1 MVIRVFAVALLTGLA
16 ACDVS
21 SSGSALAP
29 TNVHSVAAS
38 KIKHVVFVVQ
48 ENRTF
53 DNIFGGPNGF
63 PGADTVASGRTKTGI
78 VPLTKIRLEDM
89 PVTGILDNSHR
100 QHVKAFDGGA
110 LDDFDQPGSLPATSY
125 VDRAETGPY
134 WDMAA
139 KYTLADRMFGSNSG
153 PTYVAHQYLIAGQS
167 GGIVDVDNAA
177 SASYLVSWSCS
188 AGASLI
194 TSVLDN
200 TGAEHANGPQ
210 TCMDYATL
218 ADRMAEGGY
227 EWRYY
232 TGSTWVGGGDPFS
245 AINRFRDGRDSAH
258 VFAPETRF
266 LDDIKVSLPIGVTWV
281 RSGVFNSD
289 HPGYGGGLG
298 PSWVASVVNAIGKS
312 PYWESTAI
320 FVVWDDWGGFYDH
333 VQPPPRLTS
342 RGTTDLTGP
351 GLRVPLIVIS
361 PYAKRGYVSHVNHE
375 FGSLLRFAEEAFGVP
390 SLGTVDAVSDNLQD
404 CFDFT
409 QPPAPFSSVKGSAAF
424 RRPPAAFGSLR
435 D

>member
-1 MVIRVFAVALLTGLA
+1 MLVRLCAIALTTALA

-21 SSGSALAP
+21 SSGGALGP
-29 TNVHSVAAS
+29 TNVHTGTLS
-38 KIKHVVFVVQ
+38 KIKHIVFVVQ

-63 PGADTVASGRTKTGI
+63 PGADTAATARTRAGI

-100 QHVKAFDGGA
+100 QYVKAFDGGA
-110 LDDFDQPGSLPATSY
+110 FDDFDQPGSMPANSY
-125 VDRAETGPY
+125 VDHTETAPY

-139 KYTLADRMFGSNSG
+139 RYTLADRMFGSNSG

-167 GGIVDVDNAA
+167 GGLVDVDGAPG
-177 SASYLVSWSCS
+177 SSYLASWNCS
-188 AGASLI
+188 AGASVV
-194 TSVLDN
+194 TSVLDSN
-200 TGAEHANGPQ
+200 GTEHGNGPQ

-218 ADRMAEGGY
+218 ADRLSDAGY

-245 AINRFRDGRDSAH
+245 AITRFRDGLDSLH
-258 VFAPETRF
+258 VIAPESRF
-266 LDDIKVSLPIGVTWV
+266 LDDVKVSLPLGVTWV
-281 RSGVFNSD
+281 QSAVFDSD

-312 PYWESTAI
+312 PFWDSTAI

-333 VQPPPRLTS
+333 VRPPPRLTAA
-342 RGTTDLTGP
+342 GTLDLTGP

-361 PYAKRGYVSHVNHE
+361 PYAKKGYVSHANHE
-375 FGSLLRFAEEAFGVP
+375 FGSLLRFAEETFGVP
-390 SLGTVDAVSDNLQD
+390 SLGTVDAVSDDVQD
-404 CFDFT
+404 CFDFS
-409 QPPAPFSSVKGSAAF
+409 QSPAPFTAVKGSAAF
-424 RRPPAAFGSLR
+424 RRPATAFGAFR